1 MSGIGQSTSGI
12 LAGWKP
18 RKDSTAASD
27 ANILNAALG
36 SEFEAV
42 AAYQVA
48 AGSGLLQKP
57 VLDIAVTFQGQHQ
70 AHADFLARTVKTL
83 GGKPAEPKKAANYNF
98 PIGTLKTQT
107 DVLQFGAGLEQGA
120 ARSYLG
126 MIAVL
131 DDRDLAKALASILG
145 DEAMHWAILRQAL
158 GEEPVPSAFPIS
170 SDDPRARQH

>member
-18 RKDSTAASD
+18 RKDNTAASD

-48 AGSGLLQKP
+48 ADSGLLQKP
-57 VLDIAVTFQGQHQ
+57 VLDVAMKFQGQHQ
-70 AHADFLARTVKTL
+70 AHADFLVSTVKTL
-83 GGKPAEPKKAANYNF
+83 GGKPAEPKKAYNF
-98 PIGTLKTQT
+98 PIDTLKTQT
-107 DVLQFGAGLEQGA
+107 NVLEFGAGLEQKA
-120 ARSYLG
+120 ARAYLG

-131 DDRDLAKALASILG
+131 EDRDLAKAVASILG
-145 DEAMHWAILRQAL
+145 DETMHWAVLRQAL

-170 SDDPRARQH
+170 WDDPRARQH

>member
-48 AGSGLLQKP
+48 ADSGLLQKP
-57 VLDIAVTFQGQHQ
+57 VLDVAMKFQGQHQ
-70 AHADFLARTVKTL
+70 AHADFLTSTVKAL
-83 GGKPAEPKKAANYNF
+83 GGKSVEPKKAADYNF
-98 PIGTLKTQT
+98 PTGTLKTQT
-107 DVLQFGAGLEQGA
+107 DVLRFGASLEHTA
-120 ARSYLG
+120 ARAYLD

-131 DDRDLAKALASILG
+131 EDRYLAKAVASILG
-145 DEAMHWAILRQAL
+145 DETMHWAILRQAL
-158 GEEPVPSAFPIS
+158 AEEPVPSAFPIS
-170 SDDPRARQH
+170 WDDPRTRQH